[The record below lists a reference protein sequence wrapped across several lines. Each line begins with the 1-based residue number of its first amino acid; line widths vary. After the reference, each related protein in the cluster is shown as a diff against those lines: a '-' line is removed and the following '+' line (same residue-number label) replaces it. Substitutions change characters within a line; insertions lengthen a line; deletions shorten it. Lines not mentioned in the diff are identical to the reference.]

1 MISAANPR
9 KNCSDILTFHP
20 KYQANFAYEPDE
32 AYDAFHD
39 YISVY
44 DEAEE
49 IELMK
54 KSSKKI
60 R

>member
-20 KYQANFAYEPDE
+20 KFQANFVYEPDE
-32 AYDAFHD
+32 VYDAFHE

-54 KSSKKI
+54 K
-60 R
+60 